1 MRSAWTASG
10 SSLPIEIVPTE
21 YRDITDP
28 VRVYAHELLDAD
40 REAAVLYVVPE
51 IVVTGWRRLLHNFR
65 ELHIKH
71 SVLFE
76 SPRIMLAAVP
86 YHLR

>member
-1 MRSAWTASG
+1 MPCVTLRPS
-10 SSLPIEIVPTE
+10 TE
-21 YRDITDP
+21 WVDTVEAGANVLVDDDP
-28 VRVYAHELLDAD
+28 GQAL
-40 REAAVLYVVPE
+40 LYVVPE

-65 ELHIKH
+65 ELHIKR

-76 SPRIMLAAVP
+76 SPRIMLVAVP